1 MPFSGELIMGS
12 FLSRLFPLMLMFN
25 LYFFRNNKYMIYIVS
40 IIFILVDILIFLS
53 GERAA
58 FFYLILSTVLILL
71 MLDKY
76 RLLRLFTFLISIV
89 LITFISL
96 SDVKVKDRML
106 NQTIKDFSSNLEIQ
120 TKKNQTTEQKN
131 QTTDNDIQS
140 SNESEFSFFDKY
152 YAFSQAHTALYSS
165 AIKIFID
172 NNLIIGTGPKTFRH
186 YCKMDKYISQFGYDS
201 CSTHPHNTYIQ
212 LLTETGVIG
221 FLFVFILFLFI
232 SFRIIEHM
240 YLNIF
245 KRKLKLNYI
254 NVGCYVSIFISLWP
268 FVPTGSFFN
277 NWLSVIYFTPLMFI
291 FANKLNYE

>member
-1 MPFSGELIMGS
+1 MGS

-106 NQTIKDFSSNLEIQ
+106 NQTIKDLVVILKSKLKKIKLLSKKIKLLTISSKVLMNHNFLLINIMLFLSIQ
-120 TKKNQTTEQKN
+120 PY
-131 QTTDNDIQS
+131 IVLQS
-140 SNESEFSFFDKY
+140 KY
-152 YAFSQAHTALYSS
+152 L
-165 AIKIFID
+165 
-172 NNLIIGTGPKTFRH
+172 LIIT
-186 YCKMDKYISQFGYDS
+186 
-201 CSTHPHNTYIQ
+201 
-212 LLTETGVIG
+212 
-221 FLFVFILFLFI
+221 
-232 SFRIIEHM
+232 
-240 YLNIF
+240 
-245 KRKLKLNYI
+245 
-254 NVGCYVSIFISLWP
+254 
-268 FVPTGSFFN
+268 
-277 NWLSVIYFTPLMFI
+277 
-291 FANKLNYE
+291 